1 MIDWT
6 PDPPPTTPTEEAVV
20 DGVEL
25 RLVPSEGVGDVW
37 ILTARGGVGHTPEV
51 EDDEVRVTRRF
62 QDRPSEYE
70 ALVVADAARAAM
82 GALGDEDVL
91 TPAMAALRCYEL
103 HARTGRTLTAEE
115 LQRLAGPPLVSFN
128 LAAAIVSLYL

>member
-1 MIDWT
+1 M
-6 PDPPPTTPTEEAVV
+6 
-20 DGVEL
+20 
-25 RLVPSEGVGDVW
+25 
-37 ILTARGGVGHTPEV
+37 
-51 EDDEVRVTRRF
+51 
-62 QDRPSEYE
+62 
-70 ALVVADAARAAM
+70 VADAARAAM